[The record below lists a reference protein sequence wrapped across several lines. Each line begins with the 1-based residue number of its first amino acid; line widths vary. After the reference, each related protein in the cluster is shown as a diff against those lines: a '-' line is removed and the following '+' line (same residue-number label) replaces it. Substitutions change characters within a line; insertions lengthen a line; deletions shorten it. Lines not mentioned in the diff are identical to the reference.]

1 MILAA
6 RWLIIEDFTAKVR
19 SNCRR
24 VQYCLESLSGDG
36 CLRGKLVEV
45 PVVSVCGLRASSE
58 GGPD

>member
-24 VQYCLESLSGDG
+24 VQYCLG